1 METLLNPTSLLHHR
15 LIDIAVVVLQVR
27 TPEIINATTNVI
39 RCGCF
44 VRPIRFAGIVDVAVT
59 GNDKPRTKGKPSFY
73 LDVRSDDTERYPTF
87 GACVSLRDNL
97 LAFVLRHFRC
107 IGTIEKF
114 ALYNI
119 KIPLM
124 RSRSLSI
131 RGFAQPFSK
140 LSNLSILLIYFL
152 LSTFFYHFKRVS
164 NVSMVVT
171 QIVENP
177 TNRSILFIRYHEC
190 R

>member
-15 LIDIAVVVLQVR
+15 LIDIAVVVFQVR
-27 TPEIINATTNVI
+27 TPEIINATANVI
-39 RCGCF
+39 RCACF
-44 VRPIRFAGIVDVAVT
+44 AWPIRFAGIVDVAVT
-59 GNDKPRTKGKPSFY
+59 ANDKSRTKGKPSFY

-87 GACVSLRDNL
+87 GACVCLRDNL

-131 RGFAQPFSK
+131 RGFAQPFTK
-140 LSNLSILLIYFL
+140 LSNVSILLIYFYSYVL
-152 LSTFFYHFKRVS
+152 LSFSTRFQCIYDRHGDRGKSDKSV
-164 NVSMVVT
+164 
-171 QIVENP
+171 
-177 TNRSILFIRYHEC
+177 ILSIRYHEC